1 MNQTEFKLHSLRG
14 CVTTIFFILALSGCS
29 TALCLIAFLIVIIL
43 EPNTPT
49 LLDLKWQTIVIIAI
63 YFILSLKILVKLSR
77 SLSNSICNFLF
88 GKEEENDI

>member
-1 MNQTEFKLHSLRG
+1 MIAPTDGTSLLHENDFN
-14 CVTTIFFILALSGCS
+14 VF
-29 TALCLIAFLIVIIL
+29 IAFLIVIIL